1 MVAIRTV
8 RLTRVAYTGVFCSLD
23 GALMSTLAVQRVQFR
38 LGTTTQLLRLIGA
51 RPLQGHK
58 PRRCRKLRSL
68 QTRPSTAS
76 GGAAQLTVSPRT
88 PGPGPAGDGRLISKN
103 RPQEHFASHHR
114 ALAGTDT
121 QIGAK

>member
-1 MVAIRTV
+1 MQKNQKLANEAIH
-8 RLTRVAYTGVFCSLD
+8 G
-23 GALMSTLAVQRVQFR
+23 QR
-38 LGTTTQLLRLIGA
+38 
-51 RPLQGHK
+51 
-58 PRRCRKLRSL
+58 
-68 QTRPSTAS
+68 
-76 GGAAQLTVSPRT
+76 GGQLTVSPRT